1 MNLLNT
7 RENESNIENEIEE
20 FEKFDV
26 LTTPTSSFSIMLG
39 KRRSGKSVL
48 AEYFIN
54 ELIDNKQIDICYLL
68 SGTMAGFESIDAKNK
83 FDKIENLINLLENM
97 KKINTLNKVVNKKEK
112 VKLKI
117 MVVIDDMAIKL
128 KSKEFNILEEVAV
141 NGRHYAYEPLS
152 LHFIILCQ
160 SLTKIPRVVRLQADY
175 IFLNAIGSAKEK
187 QMVMDENLYV
197 IDDSIRGKRH
207 ARDIYSKIVLTEDFQ
222 FMVIENYKQNV
233 KTYTDY
239 IKTYKAILKK

>member
-1 MNLLNT
+1 MNLSSI
-7 RENESNIENEIEE
+7 RENEKNEIEKIEE

-68 SGTMAGFESIDAKNK
+68 SGTMAGFDSIDAKNK

-97 KKINTLNKVVNKKEK
+97 KKINKLNKVVNKKEK

-117 MVVIDDMAIKL
+117 MVVIDDMAIHL
-128 KSKEFNILEEVAV
+128 KSKEFNILEEIAV

-152 LHFIILCQ
+152 LHFIILC
-160 SLTKIPRVVRLQADY
+160 
-175 IFLNAIGSAKEK
+175 
-187 QMVMDENLYV
+187 V
-197 IDDSIRGKRH
+197 IDDSIRGKRQ

-239 IKTYKAILKK
+239 IKTYKAII